1 MSEEFIGQ
9 NLTDAECDLIALTR
23 FPKRLYD
30 GESHLQQNCFFDYR
44 YMHPVK
50 RTYLFAHEY
59 MKSYK
64 ALYERYIDI
73 NSDGIYGLS
82 RPKDPLDN
90 DPPRNKTAKLRTP
103 TCLWVARQVADANCI
118 PYDFYVNAALK
129 YLFNERYYKAM
140 IGTTAK
146 KKIRLNIQ
154 ASALYS
160 VEVQEHVE
168 NKWSDYRKARMVWSE
183 NERLA
188 FDEPEMDGEKRPH
201 VYKLAYERYVAKQI
215 ISRTMREFPVQNAL
229 TRRALRRPMAEKLF
243 AVELKNTG

>member
-9 NLTDAECDLIALTR
+9 ELTDAECDTIALTR
-23 FPKRLYD
+23 FHKRLFD
-30 GESHLQQNCFFDYR
+30 GESQLQQDCFFDYR

-73 NSDGIYGLS
+73 DSKGIYGLS
-82 RPKDPLDN
+82 RPNDPLDN
-90 DPPRNKTAKLRTP
+90 DPPKGKTTKLRTP
-103 TCLWVARQVADANCI
+103 TCLWTARQVADANCM

-140 IGTTAK
+140 IGVNST

-160 VEVQEHVE
+160 VEVQEYVE
-168 NKWSDYRKARMVWSE
+168 NKWSEYRKARMVWSE

-188 FDEPEMDGEKRPH
+188 FDESEMEGRKRPH
-201 VYKLAYERYVAKQI
+201 TYKLAYERYIAKQI
-215 ISRTMREFPVQNAL
+215 LTRTMREFPVQNAL
-229 TRRALRRPMAEKLF
+229 TRRALRRPMADKLF
-243 AVELKNTG
+243 NTELLNTG

>member
-1 MSEEFIGQ
+1 MSEEYIGS

-23 FPKRLYD
+23 FSKRLFD
-30 GESHLQQNCFFDYR
+30 GESQLQQVCFFDYR

-73 NSDGIYGLS
+73 DSDGIYGLS

-103 TCLWVARQVADANCI
+103 TCLWVARQVADAKCI
-118 PYDFYVNAALK
+118 PYDFYVSAALK
-129 YLFNERYYKAM
+129 YLFEERYYKAM
-140 IGTTAK
+140 VGQTATK
-146 KKIRLNIQ
+146 KVRLNIQ

-160 VEVQEHVE
+160 VAVQECVE
-168 NKWSDYRKARMVWSE
+168 KKWSDYQKARMIWSD

-188 FDEPEMDGEKRPH
+188 FDELEMQGKKKPH
-201 VYKLAYERYVAKQI
+201 VYKLDYERYIARQI
-215 ISRTMREFPVQNAL
+215 LSRTMREFPVQNAL
-229 TRRALRRPMAEKLF
+229 AKRALRTPMADKLGQI
-243 AVELKNTG
+243 EYKNTG